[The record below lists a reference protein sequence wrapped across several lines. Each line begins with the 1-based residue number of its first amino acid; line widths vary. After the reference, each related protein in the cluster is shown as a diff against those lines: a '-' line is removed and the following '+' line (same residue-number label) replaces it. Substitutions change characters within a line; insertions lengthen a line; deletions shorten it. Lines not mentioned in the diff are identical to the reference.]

1 MDNKILDFINEL
13 SKGHPITQLD
23 QLRDKLN
30 NDDLYI
36 NILELTINQLLTNK
50 K

>member
-1 MDNKILDFINEL
+1 MDTKIIEFIEEL
-13 SKGHPITQLD
+13 KKGYPLSQLD
-23 QLRDKLN
+23 QLRTKLE
-30 NDDLYI
+30 NDEFYI

>member
-1 MDNKILDFINEL
+1 MDKKIIEFIDEL
-13 SKGHPITQLD
+13 KKGYPLSQLD
-23 QLRDKLN
+23 QLRTKLE
-30 NDDLYI
+30 NDEFYI

>member
-1 MDNKILDFINEL
+1 MDNKIIDFIQEL
-13 SKGHPITQLD
+13 KKGYPLSQLD
-23 QLRDKLN
+23 QLRTKLE
-30 NDDLYI
+30 NDEFYI

>member
-1 MDNKILDFINEL
+1 MDNKIIEFIQEL
-13 SKGHPITQLD
+13 KKGYPLSQLD

>member
-1 MDNKILDFINEL
+1 MDSKILDFINEL

-23 QLRDKLN
+23 SLRDKLN

-36 NILELTINQLLTNK
+36 NILELTINQLITTK

>member
-13 SKGHPITQLD
+13 SKGHPLNQLVT
-23 QLRDKLN
+23 LRDKLN

-36 NILELTINQLLTNK
+36 NILELTINQLLTTK

>member
-1 MDNKILDFINEL
+1 MDNKIIEFIQEL
-13 SKGHPITQLD
+13 KKGYPLSQLD

-30 NDDLYI
+30 NDDLYV
-36 NILELTINQLLTNK
+36 NILELTINQLITTK